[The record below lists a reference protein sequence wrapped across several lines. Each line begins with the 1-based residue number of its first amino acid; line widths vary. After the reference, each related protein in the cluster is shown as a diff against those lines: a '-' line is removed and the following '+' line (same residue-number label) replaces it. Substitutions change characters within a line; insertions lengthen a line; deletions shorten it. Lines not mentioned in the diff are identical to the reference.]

1 MSSMFILCCGCG
13 RELRSKLGGKKCWNV
28 GFVNLYNATFLMNAC
43 EHISFKRTNSLM
55 PDAKKVHLDCRCS
68 KLDHAL
74 CGVFWLTLNDA
85 VLMALDP
92 AALFCWIFWSID
104 VIYMLKPS
112 SEGRWRPGLIST
124 ARWFCEIIQVYLL
137 LYVRLVI
144 LILVMETGIARHR
157 KLPLSHKFFRILDFW
172 ALKCFWLHRFW

>member
-74 CGVFWLTLNDA
+74 CGAFWLTLNDT

-144 LILVMETGIARHR
+144 LRLVMETQEIAIVSQV
-157 KLPLSHKFFRILDFW
+157 LQDIGFLGS
-172 ALKCFWLHRFW
+172 